1 MADQFDYKRGIHTI
15 LTTPL
20 TSDFELDEAGL
31 AKNVEFGAN
40 SEAHALVCL
49 GTQGEFP
56 TFSTEER
63 KRIMQITVEAAD
75 GKKAVVC
82 GTSSSNTREA
92 LELTQ
97 YAQELG
103 AQAVLVT
110 PPYFSQVKWDGVFGH
125 FKTLSDESDIDIWV
139 YNAPSRQGYDVTPPQ
154 MVELADLEHV
164 VAVKQATQNIVSLEE
179 TVSQVSDKLTV
190 FGGSEAMMWPCFA
203 LGMAGSST
211 TGATFMPQYFVD
223 MYNAAVERRWDDGA
237 KLYQDLAPLRRIA
250 KANGHAA
257 TVKAASELV
266 GLAGGPVRPPLS
278 TPSAEDLAG
287 LKGVLSD
294 LGVL

>member
-1 MADQFDYKRGIHTI
+1 MAKSPDYKRGIHTI

-20 TSDFELDEAGL
+20 TSGYDVDDEGL
-31 AKNVEFGAN
+31 ARNVDFGAR

-56 TFSTEER
+56 SFSTEER
-63 KRIMQITVEAAD
+63 KRIMRITVDAAD
-75 GKKAVVC
+75 GRKAVVC
-82 GTSSSNTREA
+82 GTSHSNTREA

-97 YAQELG
+97 YAQEIG

-110 PPYFSQVKWDGVFGH
+110 PPYFSQVKWPGVSDH

-139 YNAPSRQGYDVTPPQ
+139 YNAPARVGFNTTPTHLL
-154 MVELADLEHV
+154 ELAELSNV
-164 VAVKQATQNIVSLEE
+164 VGVKQATQNIVDLEE
-179 TVSQVSDKLTV
+179 TISQVSDKLVV

-203 LGMAGSST
+203 LGASGSST

-223 MYNAAVERRWDDGA
+223 IYNAAVERRWDDGA
-237 KLYQDLAPLRRIA
+237 DLYERLAPLRRIA

-257 TVKAASELV
+257 VVKAASEIV
-266 GLAGGPVRPPLS
+266 GLAGGPVRPPLT
-278 TPSAEDLAG
+278 TPTEGDLAE
-287 LKGVLSD
+287 LKDILSN